1 MENKFYIMKKLSEQT
16 KGIIIALLWFLLMF
30 LLAPKLNAQVVGKT
44 TTEQYKASFETKINI
59 DSLLDYDGPTIPIQ
73 ILKCG
78 IGDELYEQYP
88 ELKEKKV
95 GLGVANITLEYL
107 ENLNR
112 FTFTEDKTEI
122 KNRMVKQFQA
132 SQAGISED
140 KLDGRGKIRLAH
152 YFVEIEVYDWSVSDD
167 EEINMKDGVKNM
179 MVTRLGLQVRF
190 TDAETGEIIAAS
202 GLGEA
207 KTVRELTLLS
217 DATLDPVKFNQS
229 TVSIATKKAL
239 DIACARILTRMIKKG
254 VFKA

>member
-1 MENKFYIMKKLSEQT
+1 MKNLLILLGLLLTINVGAQT
-16 KGIIIALLWFLLMF
+16 
-30 LLAPKLNAQVVGKT
+30 VGSTK
-44 TTEQYKASFETKINI
+44 TEQYKASFETKIDISQFLN
-59 DSLLDYDGPTIPIQ
+59 YEGKTIPIQ

-78 IGDELYEQYP
+78 IGDDLYEQYP

-132 SQAGISED
+132 SQAGISQD

-167 EEINMKDGVKNM
+167 EEVNLSNGVKNT

-207 KTVRELTLLS
+207 KTTRELTLLS
-217 DATLDPVKFNQS
+217 DATIDPVKFNQS

-239 DIACARILTRMIKKG
+239 DIACARILVRMVKKG
-254 VFKA
+254 VFTN

>member
-1 MENKFYIMKKLSEQT
+1 MRKNLTHIVSLTILFLIGFVLTTKAQT
-16 KGIIIALLWFLLMF
+16 IGSTK
-30 LLAPKLNAQVVGKT
+30 
-44 TTEQYKASFETKINI
+44 TEQFKASFETKIDI
-59 DSLLDYDGPTIPIQ
+59 SQYLDYNGPTIPIQ

-78 IGDELYEQYP
+78 IGDDLYEQYP

-132 SQAGISED
+132 SQAGISQD

-152 YFVEIEVYDWSVSDD
+152 YFVEIEVYDWSVSED
-167 EEINMKDGVKNM
+167 EEITTQTGVKNLL
-179 MVTRLGLQVRF
+179 VTRLGLQVRF

-207 KTVRELTLLS
+207 KTTRELTLLS
-217 DATLDPVKFNQS
+217 DATVDPVKFNQS

-239 DIACARILTRMIKKG
+239 DIACARILKRMVDHK
-254 VFKA
+254 VFTK

>member
-1 MENKFYIMKKLSEQT
+1 MKN
-16 KGIIIALLWFLLMF
+16 LLILLGL
-30 LLAPKLNAQVVGKT
+30 LLAINVGAQTVGSTK
-44 TTEQYKASFETKINI
+44 TEQFKASFETKVDISQFLN
-59 DSLLDYDGPTIPIQ
+59 YEGPTIPIQ

-78 IGDELYEQYP
+78 IGDDLYESYP

-132 SQAGISED
+132 SAAGISQD

-167 EEINMKDGVKNM
+167 EEVNLKDGIKNT

-207 KTVRELTLLS
+207 KTTRELTILS
-217 DATLDPVKFNQS
+217 DATIDPVKFNQS

-239 DIACARILTRMIKKG
+239 DIACARILPRMIKKG
-254 VFKA
+254 VFKN

>member
-1 MENKFYIMKKLSEQT
+1 MKKL
-16 KGIIIALLWFLLMF
+16 LVFLLGV
-30 LLAPKLNAQVVGKT
+30 LLSNVAVAQTIGKT
-44 TTEQYKASFETKINI
+44 TTENYKASFETKIDI
-59 DSLLDYDGPTIPIQ
+59 SQFLDYEGKQIPIQ

-78 IGDELYEQYP
+78 IGDEVYEQYP

-95 GLGVANITLEYL
+95 GLGVANITMEYL

-132 SQAGISED
+132 SQSGISQD

-152 YFVEIEVYDWSVSDD
+152 YFVEIEVYDFSVSED
-167 EEINMKDGVKNM
+167 ETVNLKDGVKNL

-190 TDAETGEIIAAS
+190 TNAETGEIIAAS

-207 KTVRELTLLS
+207 KTTRELSFLS
-217 DATLDPVKFNQS
+217 DATVDEVKFNQS
-229 TVSIATKKAL
+229 TIGTSTKKAL
-239 DIACARILTRMIKKG
+239 DIACARILVRMVKKG
-254 VFKA
+254 VFEK

>member
-1 MENKFYIMKKLSEQT
+1 MKNLLILLGLLLTINVGAQT
-16 KGIIIALLWFLLMF
+16 
-30 LLAPKLNAQVVGKT
+30 VGSTK
-44 TTEQYKASFETKINI
+44 TEQFKASFETKVDISQFLN
-59 DSLLDYDGPTIPIQ
+59 YEGKTIPIQ

-78 IGDELYEQYP
+78 IGDDLYESYP

-132 SQAGISED
+132 SQSGISQD

-167 EEINMKDGVKNM
+167 EEVNLSNGVKNT

-190 TDAETGEIIAAS
+190 TNAETGEIIAAS

-207 KTVRELTLLS
+207 KTTRELTFLS
-217 DATLDPVKFNQS
+217 DATVDPVKFNQS

-239 DIACARILTRMIKKG
+239 DIACARILARMVKKD
-254 VFKA
+254 VFKK

>member
-1 MENKFYIMKKLSEQT
+1 MKHLLILLGMCTLFFYKCHAQT
-16 KGIIIALLWFLLMF
+16 IGSTK
-30 LLAPKLNAQVVGKT
+30 
-44 TTEQYKASFETKINI
+44 TEQFKASFETKIDI
-59 DSLLDYDGPTIPIQ
+59 SQYLDYNGPTIPIQ

-78 IGDELYEQYP
+78 IGDDLYEQYP

-132 SQAGISED
+132 SQAGISQD

-152 YFVEIEVYDWSVSDD
+152 YFVEIEVYDWSVSED
-167 EEINMKDGVKNM
+167 EEITTQTGVKNLL
-179 MVTRLGLQVRF
+179 VTRLGLQVRF
-190 TDAETGEIIAAS
+190 TNAETGEIIAAS

-207 KTVRELTLLS
+207 KTTRELTLLS
-217 DATLDPVKFNQS
+217 DATVDPVKFNQS

-239 DIACARILTRMIKKG
+239 DIACARILKRMVDHK
-254 VFKA
+254 VFTK

>member
-1 MENKFYIMKKLSEQT
+1 MKSILV
-16 KGIIIALLWFLLMF
+16 LFC
-30 LLAPKLNAQVVGKT
+30 LLASLSSISQTIGSTK
-44 TTEQYKASFETKINI
+44 TEQFKASFETKIDI
-59 DSLLDYDGPTIPIQ
+59 SQYLDYEGTTIPIQ

-78 IGDELYEQYP
+78 IGDEVYEQYP

-132 SQAGISED
+132 SQAGISQD

-167 EEINMKDGVKNM
+167 EEINLSNGVKNQ

-190 TDAETGEIIAAS
+190 TNAETGEIIAAS

-207 KTVRELTLLS
+207 KTTRELTFLS
-217 DATLDPVKFNQS
+217 DATVDTVKFNQS

-239 DIACARILTRMIKKG
+239 DIACARILKRMIDKKI
-254 VFKA
+254 FTK

>member
-1 MENKFYIMKKLSEQT
+1 MKNLLILLGLLLTINVGAQT
-16 KGIIIALLWFLLMF
+16 
-30 LLAPKLNAQVVGKT
+30 VGSTK
-44 TTEQYKASFETKINI
+44 TEQYKASFETKIDISQFLN
-59 DSLLDYDGPTIPIQ
+59 YEGKTIPIQ

-78 IGDELYEQYP
+78 IGDDLYEQYP

-132 SQAGISED
+132 SQSGISQD

-167 EEINMKDGVKNM
+167 EEVNLSNGVKNT

-190 TDAETGEIIAAS
+190 TNAETGEIIAAS

-207 KTVRELTLLS
+207 KTTRELTFLS
-217 DATLDPVKFNQS
+217 DATVDPVKFNQS

-239 DIACARILTRMIKKG
+239 DIACARILKRMIDKK
-254 VFKA
+254 VFEK

>member
-1 MENKFYIMKKLSEQT
+1 MKNLLILLGLLLTINVGAQT
-16 KGIIIALLWFLLMF
+16 
-30 LLAPKLNAQVVGKT
+30 VGSTK
-44 TTEQYKASFETKINI
+44 TEQFKASFETKIDISQFLN
-59 DSLLDYDGPTIPIQ
+59 YEGKTIPIQ

-78 IGDELYEQYP
+78 IGDDLYESYP

-132 SQAGISED
+132 SQSGISQD

-167 EEINMKDGVKNM
+167 EEVNLKDGIKNT

-207 KTVRELTLLS
+207 KTTRELTLLS
-217 DATLDPVKFNQS
+217 DATIDPVKFNQS

-239 DIACARILTRMIKKG
+239 DIACARILPRMIKKG
-254 VFKA
+254 VFTK

>member
-1 MENKFYIMKKLSEQT
+1 MKNLFILLSC
-16 KGIIIALLWFLLMF
+16 FLLSST
-30 LLAPKLNAQVVGKT
+30 AVAQTVGSTK
-44 TTEQYKASFETKINI
+44 TEQYKASFETKIDI
-59 DSLLDYDGPTIPIQ
+59 SQYLDYDGPTIPIQ

-78 IGDELYEQYP
+78 IGDDLYEQYP

-132 SQAGISED
+132 SQSGISQD

-167 EEINMKDGVKNM
+167 EEVNLKDGVKNT

-207 KTVRELTLLS
+207 KTTRELTLLS
-217 DATLDPVKFNQS
+217 DATIDPVKFNQS

-239 DIACARILTRMIKKG
+239 DIACARILGRMVKKN
-254 VFKA
+254 VFTK

>member
-1 MENKFYIMKKLSEQT
+1 MKFDRQQVNR
-16 KGIIIALLWFLLMF
+16 ALIVLLYFTLMF
-30 LLAPKLNAQVVGKT
+30 LFAITQVNAQVVGKT
-44 TTEQYKASFETKINI
+44 QTEQYKASFETKINI

-132 SQAGISED
+132 SQAGISQD

-152 YFVEIEVYDWSVSDD
+152 YFVEIEVYDWSVSED
-167 EEINMKDGVKNM
+167 EEINMKDGVKNLL
-179 MVTRLGLQVRF
+179 VTRLGLQVRF

-207 KTVRELTLLS
+207 KTTRELTLLN

-239 DIACARILTRMIKKG
+239 DIACGRILTRMIKKG
-254 VFKA
+254 VFKS

>member
-1 MENKFYIMKKLSEQT
+1 MKKLLIILGLFLSVSVGAQT
-16 KGIIIALLWFLLMF
+16 
-30 LLAPKLNAQVVGKT
+30 VGSTK
-44 TTEQYKASFETKINI
+44 TEQFKASFETKIDI
-59 DSLLDYDGPTIPIQ
+59 SQYLDYNGPTIPIQ

-78 IGDELYEQYP
+78 IGDDLYEQYP

-132 SQAGISED
+132 SQAGISQD

-152 YFVEIEVYDWSVSDD
+152 YFVEIEVYDWSVSED
-167 EEINMKDGVKNM
+167 EEITTQTGVKNLL
-179 MVTRLGLQVRF
+179 VTRLGLQVRF

-207 KTVRELTLLS
+207 KTTRELTLLS
-217 DATLDPVKFNQS
+217 DATVDPVKFNQS

-239 DIACARILTRMIKKG
+239 DIACARVLARMVKKN
-254 VFKA
+254 VFTK